1 MPKPGQSSTPTPI
14 FFLSCIFAKQAIP
27 NGIELPPMFPRL
39 LRPYLPATEVGGK
52 INKISIFPF
61 LGQNLLLNP

>member
-1 MPKPGQSSTPTPI
+1 M
-14 FFLSCIFAKQAIP
+14 FKQAIP

-61 LGQNLLLNP
+61 LGTKPLSIKSLVGGIFFKSIFLNCYLNS